1 MRVEQTVSEM
11 VVEVLARQAD
21 ALSERTGRPFDDAF
35 AEVLKTPAGRILA
48 ELADGPHR
56 HDRAAVWQAELISAR
71 EAQRPVVNLRGWV
84 STEGGYGATRQEIEK
99 RILLVEDNGDFR
111 EAFARMLELELA
123 PELNVAFAEA
133 DSLAEAHTLLQEE
146 DRLDAALID
155 IGLPDGDGLDLV
167 RELEGDG
174 GRIPA
179 LPTLVI
185 TADLN
190 HSVAARA
197 IEAGARGVLSK
208 MVSVRETAETV
219 QRLIGAGANSDR

>member
-1 MRVEQTVSEM
+1 VRVEQTVSEM

-35 AEVLKTPAGRILA
+35 AEVLKTSAGRILA

-84 STEGGYGATRQEIEK
+84 STGGGYGATRQEIEK

-133 DSLAEAHTLLQEE
+133 DSLAEAHTLLQE
-146 DRLDAALID
+146 DDGLDAALID

-174 GRIPA
+174 GR